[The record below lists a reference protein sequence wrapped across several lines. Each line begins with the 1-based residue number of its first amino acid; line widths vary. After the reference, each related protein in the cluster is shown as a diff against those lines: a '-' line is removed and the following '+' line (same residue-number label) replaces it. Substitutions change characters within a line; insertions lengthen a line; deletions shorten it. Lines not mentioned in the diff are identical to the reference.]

1 MDHKMYIF
9 LLYYTAVLMFTLYY
23 DNNQLVYPVVLFSAE
38 TQDEIKEKA
47 AFEDLEQSFKTLTSR
62 KIKDKLSAFL
72 PDIPGMNIAM
82 VATTCHQC
90 HGNVCAGDLDATS
103 MGHNTYV
110 FEHIVVFIVVL
121 YSLKAVI
128 DRPPIEDREFAPL
141 SELQG
146 FKLLPGA
153 VSYLIKL
160 HLNPVVLLSY
170 LKHGHHH

>member
-1 MDHKMYIF
+1 MKDCTVQCYKC
-9 LLYYTAVLMFTLYY
+9 LYCGVITI
-23 DNNQLVYPVVLFSAE
+23 NWCSVLFSAE

-72 PDIPGMNIAM
+72 PDIPGIFLYITM
-82 VATTCHQC
+82 VATRGC
-90 HGNVCAGDLDATS
+90 HGNLCVGDLDATS

-110 FEHIVVFIVVL
+110 LKFWVYFIITWCR
-121 YSLKAVI
+121 LKAVI
-128 DRPPIEDREFAPL
+128 DRPPIEDREFVPL

-153 VSYLIKL
+153 VS
-160 HLNPVVLLSY
+160 
-170 LKHGHHH
+170 